1 MNGLGRFLGGARR
14 ALLELSGFSFVVNV
28 LLLVMPLYMLQVY
41 DRVLASGSS
50 DTLLFLSIIAA
61 AALVLLGL
69 VEAVRGIYAARIGSR
84 LEARM
89 GRGAL
94 LAAID
99 GPRAPM
105 GDVQVLRDMQQVR
118 SFLAGR
124 SIFALFDLPFAPL
137 FILLLWFVHPA
148 LFVLTVVGAVIL
160 AVIAILNQR
169 ATARSNREAAEAG
182 GAATL
187 GAQSF
192 VRSRE
197 SLAAMGMIDNVVA
210 SWGEAESKSLQAQ
223 DRASRTNSWLTGLS
237 RTIRMGLQIAVLG
250 YGAALVLRGEM
261 TAGMIFASS
270 IISGR
275 ALQPID
281 QVIGGWKQF
290 VDVHASWQRLT
301 EAVSRIEDETERT
314 RQAEPKGRIDLENV
328 VFAVQRPGEQPN
340 LVIKRASARIQPG
353 ETIGVIG
360 PSGAG
365 KSTLLRLMVGA
376 LDPSNG
382 TVRLD
387 GADLRNWPAEQ
398 RGRAIGYL
406 AQTIE
411 LLPGTVRQ
419 NIARFEPDATDEQVR
434 LAAERAG
441 VLELVNN
448 LPAAFETRIGPG
460 GHELSGG
467 ERQRIGLARAFYGM
481 PRVLVLDEPNAALDE
496 AGSNALE
503 RAIAEAKNEG
513 STVIIAAQRRDIL
526 RRVEKVM
533 VIEDGQISAFDRVE
547 AVASW
552 LNERASQAGNV
563 EPIRAGRAMPADR
576 APAGGTSAAPA
587 VSAPAASKPS
597 DPAPAVGETGPSR
610 GSPSEAGAVPVRASF
625 APSLRVGQQGGD
637 AQ

>member
-1 MNGLGRFLGGARR
+1 MKGLNRFLGGARR
-14 ALLELSGFSFVVNV
+14 AVLELAGFSLVVNL

-41 DRVLASGSS
+41 DRVLTSGSS

-61 AALVLLGL
+61 AALALLGL

-94 LAAID
+94 LAAME
-99 GPRAPM
+99 GPRATM
-105 GDVQVLRDMQQVR
+105 GDVQVLRDMQGVR
-118 SFLAGR
+118 GFLSGR
-124 SIFALFDLPFAPL
+124 SVFAIFDLPFAPL
-137 FILLLWFVHPA
+137 FILFLWFVHPA
-148 LFVLTVVGAVIL
+148 LFLLTVAGAVVL
-160 AVIAILNQR
+160 GAIAIANQR
-169 ATARSNREAAEAG
+169 ATASMNRDASDAG
-182 GAATL
+182 ATATL

-197 SLAAMGMIDNVVA
+197 SLEAMGMVDNVVSA
-210 SWGEAESKSLQAQ
+210 WGESESRALKAQ
-223 DRASRTNSWLTGLS
+223 DAASRTSSWFTGLS
-237 RTIRMGLQIAVLG
+237 RTIRMGLQVAVLG
-250 YGAALVLRGEM
+250 YGAALVLANEM

-290 VDVHASWQRLT
+290 VDVHAAWKRLT
-301 EAVSRIEDETERT
+301 GEVERVEERADRT

-328 VFAVQRPGEQPN
+328 AYGVHPQGQKPIV
-340 LVIKRASARIQPG
+340 VIKRASARIQPG

-365 KSTLLRLMVGA
+365 KSTLLRLLVGA
-376 LDPSNG
+376 LTPTAG

-387 GADLRNWPAEQ
+387 GADLRNWPTEQ

-406 AQTIE
+406 AQSIE

-419 NIARFEPDATDEQVR
+419 NIARFDPDATDEQVR

-441 VLELVNN
+441 VLNLVNG
-448 LPAAFETRIGPG
+448 LPAAFETVIGPG

-467 ERQRIGLARAFYGM
+467 ERQRIGLARAFFGM

-503 RAIAEAKNEG
+503 NAIMAAKREG
-513 STVIIAAQRRDIL
+513 AVVIIAAQRRDIL

-533 VIEDGQISAFDRVE
+533 VVENGQITKFDRTD
-547 AVASW
+547 AVAAW
-552 LNERASQAGNV
+552 LNERAGRSGKV
-563 EPIRAGRAMPADR
+563 ETIPTKPKDEPAMPR
-576 APAGGTSAAPA
+576 AAVLASTPGAAPKA
-587 VSAPAASKPS
+587 EPQTSTHSGEPRHEGVPS
-597 DPAPAVGETGPSR
+597 QV
-610 GSPSEAGAVPVRASF
+610 VPVRASF
-625 APSLRVGQQGGD
+625 GSAMRVGEQM
-637 AQ
+637 ARKASAS